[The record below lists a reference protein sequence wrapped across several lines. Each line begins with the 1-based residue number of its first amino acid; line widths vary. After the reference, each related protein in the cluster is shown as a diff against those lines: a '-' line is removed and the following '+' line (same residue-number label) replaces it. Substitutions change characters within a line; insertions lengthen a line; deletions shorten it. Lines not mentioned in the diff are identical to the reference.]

1 MESSTFYE
9 LRFLNEKYSGEMYLR
24 DLCQGKDGKFGREAA
39 YVYAYKALGPLIDS
53 NRISKDTYYSSG
65 NETFRDECVN
75 SLVYFLKR
83 IMANPKGFKE
93 LYPQMFDV
101 RGNLSISDA
110 CAEINEFF
118 GDYVAI
124 RKNCKNDIGDT
135 EFIMEN
141 YPGYLD
147 RKNYFALF
155 SEGSDL
161 RKQILRISE
170 DKNFGFD
177 LNIYEALEGYLIGEG
192 ISFRDYL
199 DDHERRSDYRE
210 IFSGIKSS
218 NKDYYGRNSEFSD
231 EEILRIMSLRSLEWD
246 NYCRGISDSLD
257 PELRSI
263 SFEEFMML
271 GDIERKRLLFASKDS
286 SRKAVF
292 DEDSVF
298 IKSVVDGDFLRKE
311 MQLEEQRRSEID
323 GLDTLINGD
332 TSYIVSYMP
341 ERKEVTYK

>member
-1 MESSTFYE
+1 MESSTFFE
-9 LRFLNEKYSGEMYLR
+9 LKFLNEKYSGEMYLK
-24 DLCQGKDGKFGREAA
+24 DLCEGREGKFGREAA

-65 NETFRDECVN
+65 NETFRNECVN
-75 SLVYFLKR
+75 SLVCFLKR
-83 IMANPKGFKE
+83 IMANPEGFKA
-93 LYPQMFDV
+93 LYPQMFDE

-118 GDYVAI
+118 RDFIAI

-141 YPGYLD
+141 YPGYVD

-177 LNIYEALEGYLIGEG
+177 LDIYEALEGYLIGEG
-192 ISFRDYL
+192 ISFKDYL
-199 DDHERRSDYRE
+199 DDHERRCDYRE

-218 NKDYYGRNSEFSD
+218 NKDYYGRCNELSD
-231 EEILRIMSLRSLEWD
+231 EEILRIMSLRSIEWD
-246 NYCRGISDSLD
+246 NYCRGISDSYD
-257 PELRSI
+257 PDLSSV
-263 SFEEFMML
+263 SFEEFMTMS
-271 GDIERKRLLFASKDS
+271 DIERKRLVFAAKDA
-286 SRKAVF
+286 SRKSVF

-311 MQLEEQRRSEID
+311 MQLEEQRRSEISE
-323 GLDTLINGD
+323 LDTMINGD
-332 TSYIVSYMP
+332 TRYIVSYMP

>member
-1 MESSTFYE
+1 MESSTFFE
-9 LRFLNEKYSGEMYLR
+9 LKFLNEKYSGEMYLK
-24 DLCQGKDGKFGREAA
+24 DLCEGREGKFGREAA

-65 NETFRDECVN
+65 NETFRNECVN
-75 SLVYFLKR
+75 SLVCFLKR
-83 IMANPKGFKE
+83 IMANPEGFKT
-93 LYPQMFDV
+93 LYPQMFDE

-118 GDYVAI
+118 RDFVAI

-141 YPGYLD
+141 YPGYVD

-177 LNIYEALEGYLIGEG
+177 LDIYEALEGYLIGEG
-192 ISFRDYL
+192 ISFKDYL
-199 DDHERRSDYRE
+199 DDHERRCDYRE

-218 NKDYYGRNSEFSD
+218 NKDYYGRCSELSD
-231 EEILRIMSLRSLEWD
+231 EEILRIMSLRSIEWD
-246 NYCRGISDSLD
+246 NYCRGISDSYD
-257 PELRSI
+257 PDLSSV
-263 SFEEFMML
+263 SFEDFMTMS
-271 GDIERKRLLFASKDS
+271 DIERKRLVFAAKDA
-286 SRKAVF
+286 SRKSVF

-311 MQLEEQRRSEID
+311 MQLEERRRSEISE
-323 GLDTLINGD
+323 LDAMINGD
-332 TSYIVSYMP
+332 ASYIVSYMP